1 LDDPSDFWFWV
12 LLLGFAVIG
21 GGRLALRWTQIARL
35 IEDTPRSRIRS
46 AAQGYVEL
54 AGRTSWLPGTT
65 NVAPLTQRPCVWWRF
80 RVQKRVRSG
89 SGTRRRES
97 WRTIDQGR
105 STQPFVLDDGTG
117 SCIVQPEGAEIVTGE
132 ATTWYGDTPWPRPIQ
147 ETARAR
153 GLERDYRY
161 HEERIYQDV
170 AAYVLGGFHSSSGT
184 ATDSRDEQLSRLL
197 TEWKRDQAELNRRFD
212 TDRDGHLS
220 IEEWERARS
229 AAQTEVDRR
238 AATRPA
244 IEQVHAVGKPADGQ
258 LYLIAAFP
266 EGDLARRY
274 RRRALAAFVGF
285 VAATAALG
293 WLLHGALGSGSLE

>member
-12 LLLGFAVIG
+12 LILGFAVIG
-21 GGRLALRWTQIARL
+21 GGRLALRWIQIARL
-35 IEDTPRSRIRS
+35 VEDTPRSRIRS

-80 RVQKRVRSG
+80 RIQKRVRAG

-105 STQPFVLDDGTG
+105 STEPFVLDDGTG
-117 SCIVQPEGAEIVTGE
+117 SCIVQPQGAEIVTGE
-132 ATTWYGDTPWPRPIQ
+132 ATTWYGDTPWPRPQ
-147 ETARAR
+147 QDTRSR

-170 AAYVLGGFHSSSGT
+170 EAYVLGGFRSSSGM
-184 ATDSRDEQLSRLL
+184 ATDSREEQLRKLL
-197 TEWKRDQAELNRRFD
+197 AEWKRDQAALNRRFD
-212 TDRDGHLS
+212 DDRDGHLS
-220 IEEWERARS
+220 VEEWEKARA
-229 AAQTEVDRR
+229 AAQREVEQH
-238 AATRPA
+238 ALTRPA
-244 IEQVHAVGKPADGQ
+244 IEQVHAVGATGDGQ

-266 EGDLARRY
+266 EGELAQRY
-274 RRRALAAFVGF
+274 RRRALLAFVGF

-293 WLLHGALGSGSLE
+293 WLLQGALGS